1 MLIGLIVFGTAE
13 KHEILQVS
21 YQWIVLNICQIWE
34 SWNDINLIKSVKMSC
49 CVFNGTQ
56 CILTLPYFFSELS
69 DLFFFFYCSF
79 SVFVRLIYI
88 AKCPFTELEFRLY
101 QIKND
106 ILTNNLVFH
115 THLKVV

>member
-1 MLIGLIVFGTAE
+1 
-13 KHEILQVS
+13 
-21 YQWIVLNICQIWE
+21 
-34 SWNDINLIKSVKMSC
+34 MSC